1 MSGPN
6 NYLRLSDL
14 TREIR
19 DVVQQH
25 FTGRMYWIVA
35 EISGHKYYPNTG
47 RHYLSFVEKI
57 GEGGAETAKIKA
69 KAWSQGSDRI
79 RAFEQSTGQS
89 FTDGIQ
95 VLVQVSVEYHLVH
108 DLSLTILDVD
118 PTFTLGVLERQRRET
133 LDRLVRDNPG
143 YVEKVGEEYVT
154 YNKRLALRP
163 VVQRIALVASPKS
176 AGYEDFLHTL
186 HENEAGYRF
195 AIDYYYTSVQGA
207 EAEDELVRALIDVY
221 QSKKAYDAVVIIR
234 GGGAK
239 TDFLVFDTYRVSQAV
254 ARFPVPV
261 ITGIGHHQDVSITDR
276 MAHTQTKTPTQ
287 AAEFILAR
295 NRSFEQSVLELQGQ
309 LVIRAQQ
316 LLADHRE
323 VLIETQSGIPARTR
337 EYLSTCKDLLS
348 DQREQITGLVR
359 ERLLSE
365 ERELNALVSGL
376 TTTPRLRIAAE
387 LQSVMFLKDALPSM
401 LRRRIQDEAARLEHF
416 ASLTRLVSPANILK
430 RGYAL
435 LEQEGR
441 VLSSVRQLDPD
452 RPLLVRTAEADIT
465 TRIETIASHDGKTD
479 L

>member
-1 MSGPN
+1 MAGPN
-6 NYLRLSDL
+6 SYLRLSDL

-25 FTGRMYWIVA
+25 FTGRTYWIVA

-69 KAWSQGSDRI
+69 KAWSQGSERI
-79 RAFEQSTGQS
+79 KSFEQSTGQA

-95 VLVQVSVEYHLVH
+95 VLVQVAVEYHLVH
-108 DLSLTILDVD
+108 DLSLTILEVD
-118 PTFTLGVLERQRRET
+118 STFTLGVLERQRRET

-154 YNKRLALRP
+154 YNKRLLLRP
-163 VVQRIALVASPKS
+163 VVQQIALVASPKS

-186 HENEAGYRF
+186 YENEAGYRF
-195 AIDYYYTSVQGA
+195 TIDYYYTSVQGA

-221 QSKKAYDAVVIIR
+221 QSKKTYDAVVIIR

-287 AAEFILAR
+287 AAEYILSR
-295 NRSFEQSVLELQGQ
+295 NRNFEQSVLELQGQ

-316 LLADHRE
+316 VLADHRE
-323 VLIETQSGIPARTR
+323 ALVQTQSGIPARTR
-337 EYLSTCKDLLS
+337 EFLSTCKDLLS
-348 DQREQITGLVR
+348 DQREQITGRVR
-359 ERLLSE
+359 ERLLGA
-365 ERELNALVSGL
+365 ERELNVLASGL
-376 TTTPRLRIAAE
+376 TPLPRLRIAAE
-387 LQSVMFLKDALPSM
+387 RQAVMFLQESIPAL
-401 LRRRIQDEAARLEHF
+401 LRRRFQDEAGRLEHF
-416 ASLTRLVSPANILK
+416 TSLTRLVSPANILK

-435 LEQEGR
+435 LEQDGR
-441 VLSSVRQLDPD
+441 ILSSAWQLDPGS
-452 RPLLVRTAEADIT
+452 PLHVRTADADIT
-465 TRIETIASHDGKTD
+465 TQIQTIVPHDGKTD

>member
-1 MSGPN
+1 MAGPN

-25 FTGRMYWIVA
+25 FSGRTYWVVA

-57 GEGGAETAKIKA
+57 GESGAETAKIKA

-79 RAFEQSTGQS
+79 RAFEQSTGQA

-95 VLVQVSVEYHLVH
+95 VLVQVVVEYHLVH

-118 PTFTLGVLERQRRET
+118 ATFTLGVLERQRRET

-143 YVEKVGEEYVT
+143 YVEKAGEEYVT
-154 YNKRLALRP
+154 YNKRLPLRP
-163 VVQRIALVASPKS
+163 VLQHIALVASPKS

-207 EAEDELVRALIDVY
+207 EAEDELVRALIDVFNAGK
-221 QSKKAYDAVVIIR
+221 SYDAVVIIR

-239 TDFLVFDTYRVSQAV
+239 TDFLVFDTYRVARAV

-295 NRSFEQSVLELQGQ
+295 NRAFEQSVLELQSQ

-316 LLADHRE
+316 LLAGCRE
-323 VLIETQSGIPARTR
+323 TLYAVQAGIPARTR
-337 EYLSTCKDLLS
+337 EFLASCKDSLS
-348 DQREQITGLVR
+348 DCREQVVDRVR
-359 ERLLSE
+359 ERLLDE
-365 ERELNALVSGL
+365 ERSLSALASGL
-376 TTTPRLRIAAE
+376 TAAPRLRIASERQAVRYLHE
-387 LQSVMFLKDALPSM
+387 SLPSL
-401 LRRRIQDEAARLEHF
+401 LRRRWQQESALLEHF
-416 ASLTRLVSPANILK
+416 AALTRLVSPAHVLK
-430 RGYAL
+430 RGFAL
-435 LEQEGR
+435 LEQHGR
-441 VLSSVRQLDPD
+441 VIAAASQLDPAS
-452 RPLLVRTAEADIT
+452 PLHVRTADAELV
-465 TRIETIASHDGKTD
+465 TRIEKINPADGKTD